1 METNSVGASEE
12 AYSMLSFAETVYGSG
27 RILRTASLV
36 DLCSRVVEI
45 GEIVRVRLSRAMPR
59 LSLRMLRQRSGR
71 SLLLRLVLSMQR
83 Q

>member
-27 RILRTASLV
+27 CILRTASLV

-71 SLLLRLVLSMQR
+71 SLLLRLELSMQR

>member
-12 AYSMLSFAETVYGSG
+12 AYSVLSPAETVYGPG
-27 RILRTASLV
+27 RVPCTASLV
-36 DLCSRVVEI
+36 DLCSRVVGI

-71 SLLLRLVLSMQR
+71 SLLLRLELSMQR

>member
-12 AYSMLSFAETVYGSG
+12 AYSVLSLAETVYGPG
-27 RILRTASLV
+27 CVPRTTSLV
-36 DLCSRVVEI
+36 DLFSRVVEI

-71 SLLLRLVLSMQR
+71 SLLLRLELSMQR